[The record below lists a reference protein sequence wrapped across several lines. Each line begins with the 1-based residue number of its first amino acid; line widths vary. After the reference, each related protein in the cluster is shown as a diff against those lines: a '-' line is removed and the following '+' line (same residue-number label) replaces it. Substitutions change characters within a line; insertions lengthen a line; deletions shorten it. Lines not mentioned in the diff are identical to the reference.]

1 MAQLEAQQPAAR
13 PGHHGYAELH
23 AISNFSFLRGASRP
37 EELVEQAA
45 RLGYR
50 AIAIT
55 DECSL
60 AGVVK
65 AHVAAR
71 HYGIKLLIGSEFRL
85 QENIHLLLI
94 APDRRAYG
102 ELSSLITLARRR
114 SPKGEYQLQLSDLRL
129 TGSGCLAIW
138 LPGELLDKP
147 SNAPPENSAATSL
160 QQHGD
165 ELAALFPQ
173 RLWIGYSNL
182 LSAGRQQHYLHHY
195 SLATALNLPMVACGD
210 VHMHCRQRKPL
221 QDLLTAIRLNSTVQQ
236 LGRQLQ
242 ANSERYL
249 RPVNELQQLYPP
261 ALLAETVTISQRCR
275 FSLDELRYEYPRE
288 LVPPRQK
295 PHKYLRALTLS
306 GAEQRWPDGIPAE
319 VEKQIERELQ
329 LIRELEYEY
338 YFLTVYDIVQFA
350 RGRGILCQGRG
361 SAANSVVCY
370 CLFITEVSPTRVSLL
385 FERFIS
391 KERDEPPDIDVD
403 FEHERREEVIQ
414 YIYKKYSRERAALA
428 ATVIT
433 YRTRSAVRDV
443 GKALG
448 LSPLL
453 VDQLARSLAWWDR
466 QGDLHKRFAEYR
478 LPNHQQLAGQFL
490 QLVKQIKGFPRHLS
504 QHVGGFIIT
513 AGPVSQLVPV
523 ENASMA
529 ERTVVQWDKED
540 IEALGLLKVDV
551 LALGM
556 LSAIRK
562 SIEMIQRYQPA
573 LTSLQAIPE
582 ADSATYDML
591 CRGDSIGVFQVE
603 SRAQMSM
610 LPRLRPRCYYDLVIE
625 VAIVRPGPIQGRM
638 VHPYLKRR
646 ENPAAVHYPSPAIR
660 EVLQSTLGVPI
671 FQEQVIKLAMVAAG
685 FSGGEADQLRRAM
698 ASWGRNGN
706 LLKFRTKLIDGMLER
721 GYSQDFAE
729 RLFEQIKGFGGYGF
743 PESHSASFALL
754 VYVSAWI
761 KCHHPAA
768 FYCGLLNSQPM
779 GFYTPSQLVQD
790 ARRHQITVLPVN
802 VNQSDWDHRLELPPG
817 DAGRLNIGPG
827 RQPPLRLGMRLVKGL
842 GRESAER
849 ISRLGRET
857 PFTSATDLARR
868 AQLNKKEL
876 AALADANALKD
887 FSPHRY
893 QAHWQVM
900 AIEPDRPLLT
910 TADEPQT
917 EPLTLS
923 APQPMEETLADYRSL
938 GLTLGHHPML
948 LIRNHPE
955 LRGCKRQ
962 IDLERTDNNR
972 FVRVAG
978 LVTGRQRP
986 GSASGVIFV
995 TLEDETGNIN
1005 VVVWKNLQERC
1016 RQPLL
1021 TGKLLLIKGVM
1032 ERKNEVIHV
1041 IAGDILDRSWLLDE
1055 LALKSRD
1062 FH

>member
-1 MAQLEAQQPAAR
+1 MIIPFKQAL
-13 PGHHGYAELH
+13 YAELQ
-23 AISNFSFLRGASRP
+23 ALSNFTFLHGASRP

-45 RLGYR
+45 ELGYQ
-50 AIAIT
+50 AIALT

-65 AHVAAR
+65 AHVAAK
-71 HYGIKLLIGSEFRL
+71 HHSIKLLIGSSFRL

-102 ELSSLITLARRR
+102 EISSLITLARRR
-114 SPKGEYQLQLSDLRL
+114 SPKGEYELSLSDLKL
-129 TGSGCLAIW
+129 TGSHCLAIW
-138 LPGELLDKP
+138 LPQDRLAE
-147 SNAPPENSAATSL
+147 AATGT
-160 QQHGD
+160 HGKQ
-165 ELAALFPQ
+165 LKTLFPEQ
-173 RLWIGYSNL
+173 LWIGYGNHL
-182 LSAGRQQHYLHHY
+182 AANQQQCYLNHYT
-195 SLATALNLPMVACGD
+195 LARDLDLPMVACGD
-210 VHMHCRQRKPL
+210 VYMHSRQRKPL
-221 QDLLTAIRLNSTVQQ
+221 QDALTAIRLNTSIQQ
-236 LGRQLQ
+236 LGTRLQ
-242 ANSERYL
+242 RNSEHYL
-249 RPVNELQQLYPP
+249 RPLARLQQLYPP
-261 ALLAETVTISQRCR
+261 ELLAETLTISSRCH
-275 FSLDELRYEYPRE
+275 FSLDELRYEYPKE
-288 LVPPRQK
+288 VVPPRQK
-295 PHKYLRALTLS
+295 PHNYLRSLTLN
-306 GAEQRWPDGIPAE
+306 GADQRWPQGVPAE
-319 VEKQIERELQ
+319 VQAQIEKELG
-329 LIRELEYEY
+329 LIREMEYEY

-370 CLFITEVSPTRVSLL
+370 CLFITEVSPTKVSLL

-453 VDQLARSLAWWDR
+453 IDQLAKSLAWWDR
-466 QGDLHKRFAEYR
+466 QGDLHQRFAEFR
-478 LPNHQQLAGQFL
+478 LPNHQQLAQQFM
-490 QLVKQIKGFPRHLS
+490 QLVQQIKGFPRHLS

-513 AGPVSQLVPV
+513 EGPISQLVPV

-529 ERTVVQWDKED
+529 DRTVIQWDKYD

-551 LALGM
+551 LGLGM

-562 SIEMIQRYQPA
+562 SLELVRQYQPEI
-573 LTSLQAIPE
+573 TDLQAIPE
-582 ADSATYDML
+582 EDPATYDML
-591 CRGDSIGVFQVE
+591 CQGDSVGVFQVE
-603 SRAQMSM
+603 SRAQISM

-625 VAIVRPGPIQGRM
+625 VAIVRPGPIQGKM
-638 VHPYLKRR
+638 VHPYLTRR
-646 ENPAAVHYPSPAIR
+646 ENPAAVTYPSPAIKQ
-660 EVLQSTLGVPI
+660 VLKSTLGIPI
-671 FQEQVIKLAMVAAG
+671 FQEQVIRLAMVAAG

-698 ASWGRNGN
+698 ASWGKNGN
-706 LLKFRTKLIDGMLER
+706 LMKFQTKLINGMLER
-721 GYSQDFAE
+721 GYSRDFAE

-754 VYVSAWI
+754 VYLSAWL
-761 KCHHPAA
+761 KRHHPAA

-779 GFYTPSQLVQD
+779 GFYTPSQLIQD
-790 ARRHQITVLPVN
+790 ARRHDITVLPVDIN
-802 VNQSDWDHRLELPPG
+802 HSDWDHRLIMTAQG
-817 DAGRLNIGPG
+817 STQITSDH
-827 RQPPLRLGMRLVKGL
+827 QPPLRLGLRIVKSL
-842 GRESAER
+842 GQETATR
-849 ISRLGRET
+849 IGAARSQQ
-857 PFTSATDLARR
+857 PFKSPADLARR
-868 AQLNKKEL
+868 ANLNKKEL
-876 AALADANALKD
+876 AALADANALQH
-887 FSPHRY
+887 FSPHRH

-900 AIEPDRPLLT
+900 AIEPPRPLLQ
-910 TADEPQT
+910 TADDQEET
-917 EPLTLS
+917 EITLPPPS
-923 APQPMEETLADYRSL
+923 AMAETLADYRSL
-938 GLTLGHHPML
+938 GLTLGNHPML
-948 LIRNHPE
+948 LLRDHPE
-955 LRGCKRQ
+955 LQGCKRYC
-962 IDLERTDNNR
+962 DLQQTANNR

-986 GSASGVIFV
+986 GTASGVVFL

-1005 VVVWKNLQERC
+1005 VIVWKNLQERC

-1032 ERKNEVIHV
+1032 ECKNEVIHV
-1041 IAGDILDRSWLLDE
+1041 IAGDILDHTPILSE